1 MRGRWRVVRV
11 RLRKSVKV
19 ERIEERLG
27 FKENVMTE
35 VETEAEATGRRS
47 GAFNINIMYQQQYL
61 VCQVPIHKLAS

>member
-1 MRGRWRVVRV
+1 MRGRWRVERV

-35 VETEAEATGRRS
+35 VETGRRS
-47 GAFNINIMYQQQYL
+47 GAFNTMLCINNNVFL
-61 VCQVPIHKLAS
+61 FVKFPFAG

>member
-11 RLRKSVKV
+11 RLRNSVKV

-35 VETEAEATGRRS
+35 VETGRRS
-47 GAFNINIMYQQQYL
+47 VL
-61 VCQVPIHKLAS
+61 CV